1 MEAWNLYLKFLD
13 LFFTTA
19 WFWSPFILAII
30 FFDTWMYY
38 IQRAY
43 WRKLDWMILEVKPP
57 REVENSP
64 KNMEQIFAGLWG
76 VFGTVGNKYEK
87 YIKGMMQD
95 YFSFEIVGING
106 TIHFYLRTLRKYR
119 NVVEAQ
125 VYSQYPQAEI
135 KEAEDYVSKLPLSL
149 PDKNWNLWGCK
160 LALGNNE
167 AYPIRTY
174 QHLVEITKADLQFFD
189 PLAGLMEIMA
199 KLQNG
204 EQIWIQVLFRPI
216 DDKWQK
222 ETLKIAYK
230 ILGKKAEAPVEGIIR
245 QDLRTWGEALGDF
258 GHEFL
263 TGTAAVPAVKKE
275 TNEPPSLAQFLSTGE
290 KARIEGIEEKAAK
303 KGYEAKV
310 QWVYIGRKEIFTM
323 AYVAAIMGIFNQ
335 FSNLNMN
342 VLRPDKKTMTKANY
356 LFAK

>member
-135 KEAEDYVSKLPLSL
+135 KEAEDY
-149 PDKNWNLWGCK
+149 
-160 LALGNNE
+160 
-167 AYPIRTY
+167 
-174 QHLVEITKADLQFFD
+174 
-189 PLAGLMEIMA
+189 
-199 KLQNG
+199 
-204 EQIWIQVLFRPI
+204 
-216 DDKWQK
+216 
-222 ETLKIAYK
+222 
-230 ILGKKAEAPVEGIIR
+230 
-245 QDLRTWGEALGDF
+245 
-258 GHEFL
+258 
-263 TGTAAVPAVKKE
+263 
-275 TNEPPSLAQFLSTGE
+275 
-290 KARIEGIEEKAAK
+290 
-303 KGYEAKV
+303 
-310 QWVYIGRKEIFTM
+310 
-323 AYVAAIMGIFNQ
+323 
-335 FSNLNMN
+335 
-342 VLRPDKKTMTKANY
+342 
-356 LFAK
+356 